1 MFSTLRE
8 LGLRKFAHVYGVK
21 KLTIK
26 EEWIIDGCFIKQK
39 RPTIYVSL

>member
-8 LGLRKFAHVYGVK
+8 LGLRKLAYVYGVK

-26 EEWIIDGCFIKQK
+26 EEWIIDGCLVNQK
-39 RPTIYVSL
+39 RLTKYVSL